1 VHLVG
6 TAQRACLDHD
16 IAPLLAFLW
25 AAGCTTLHSCQGNPV
40 EDPTQ
45 WAHVVF
51 ADGSSFDKALNA
63 MWGLVRQ
70 RDTPLLPRLTGM
82 GVSVGK
88 PALAWRH
95 SADVHPESL
104 YGRSLRVVHI
114 LRFPTHDLAQLTDWI
129 TEEIAG
135 RRRQVEEK

>member
-16 IAPLLAFLW
+16 IAPLMAFLW

-63 MWGLVRQ
+63 MWGLVGQ
-70 RDTPLLPRLTGM
+70 RDMELLSRLTGI
-82 GVSVGK
+82 GVSTGNA
-88 PALAWRH
+88 ALAWRH
-95 SADVHPESL
+95 SAVVHPETL
-104 YGRSLRVVHI
+104 YGRSLQVVHI
-114 LRFPTHDLAQLTDWI
+114 LKFPPHDLAQLTDWI
-129 TEEIAG
+129 TEEIAI
-135 RRRQVEEK
+135 RQARA